1 MGRVEEEKPRLQI
14 NWLQATGAALG
25 ATSSAVLLSTIGA
38 AGTIIGAAVG
48 SLFISVGGAIYT
60 HSLRL
65 SKRRMA
71 MAQAAA
77 LARLHETRMAHT
89 RAHAGPAGYHLSST
103 RIDLEPVGG
112 EQEEAAAESPRE
124 PWRDM
129 LAALPW
135 KRIALVSLGLFL
147 VAMLI
152 ITVFELATGRS
163 VSSYTGGSDK
173 NSSRTTIPG
182 LGGGG
187 SSSGPQ
193 PSPTPGQQASPGQG
207 QASGQSTP
215 TSGASPQ
222 STPTPGAQSTQQQQG
237 HQARPTPT
245 PSATPTP
252 TPTHSISPQPTPSGS
267 AQPQ

>member
-1 MGRVEEEKPRLQI
+1 
-14 NWLQATGAALG
+14 
-25 ATSSAVLLSTIGA
+25 
-38 AGTIIGAAVG
+38 VG

-77 LARLHETRMAHT
+77 LSRLHETRMAHT
-89 RAHAGPAGYHLSST
+89 RAHAVPVGYHLSST
-103 RIDLEPVGG
+103 RIDLEPVGA
-112 EQEEAAAESPRE
+112 EQEEEAAAEPPRE
-124 PWRDM
+124 PWRDV

-147 VAMLI
+147 VVMLI

-173 NSSRTTIPG
+173 NSSRTSIPG

-187 SSSGPQ
+187 SSSG

-215 TSGASPQ
+215 TSGTGPQ
-222 STPTPGAQSTQQQQG
+222 STPTPGAQPTQQQQSQ
-237 HQARPTPT
+237 QARPTPT
-245 PSATPTP
+245 PSLTPTP
-252 TPTHSISPQPTPSGS
+252 TPTHSVSPQSTPSGS